1 MSVNKR
7 EQEVKLNS
15 KPEDKQGNLT
25 EGAILKVLMKLAFPI
40 MVSAF
45 LSTIYSIT
53 DMAWIGL
60 LGSKAVAGVGVAGMY
75 MWLSG
80 GLATL
85 AKTGGQVYVAQA
97 IGKGKRDEA
106 VTYAKTALQ
115 LGIIF
120 GICFGLV
127 CVIFAE
133 PMISFFHLDGKEA
146 IRSAEI
152 YLHISG
158 GVVIFSYLG
167 IILTGIYTAQGN
179 SKTPLKANFCGLVI
193 NMILDPVLILGIG
206 PFPRLGVAGS
216 AVATVFAQMV
226 VVIVLVAA
234 IRGEN
239 ETDHVLKDVCLFG
252 RAEGISKEEMPVAAG
267 ERICTAASA
276 ALVSMPEKEYVI
288 SALKIGVPIAL
299 QNTLYCMISMVLSRL
314 VSSFGDGA
322 IAVQQVGGQI
332 ESISWNTA
340 DGFASAM
347 NAFAAQNYGAKKMER
362 VKKGYRMSAAAVGAW
377 GLLVAICFFLF
388 SEQISGLF
396 FHEAEVIRLSVN
408 YLVIIGVGE
417 AFMCVELMSVGAL
430 SGMGKTTVCS
440 VISIVL
446 TGLRIPLA
454 FVLSNTALGLDG
466 IWWALTISSI
476 CKGVCLYAAFH
487 WVMRKCMV

>member
-1 MSVNKR
+1 MSKNKR
-7 EQEVKLNS
+7 EQEVELNME
-15 KPEDKQGNLT
+15 PEDRQGSLT

-97 IGKGKRDEA
+97 VGKGRRDEA
-106 VTYAKTALQ
+106 VKYAKTALQ
-115 LGIIF
+115 MGIIF

-127 CVIFAE
+127 CLLLAE
-133 PMISFFHLDGKEA
+133 PMISFFRLDGKEA
-146 IRSAEI
+146 VRAAEI
-152 YLHISG
+152 YLRISG
-158 GVVIFSYLG
+158 GAVICSYLG

-193 NMILDPVLILGIG
+193 NMLLDPVLILGIG

-234 IRGEN
+234 IHGTN
-239 ETDHVLKDVCLFG
+239 ETDNVLKRVCL
-252 RAEGISKEEMPVAAG
+252 
-267 ERICTAASA
+267 
-276 ALVSMPEKEYVI
+276 LVKPEKDYVI
-288 SALKIGVPIAL
+288 SALKIGTPIAL

-314 VSSFGDGA
+314 VSTFGDGA

-347 NAFAAQNYGAKKMER
+347 SAFAAQNYGAKKMER
-362 VKKGYRMSAAAVGAW
+362 VKKGYRLSAVTVGAW
-377 GLLVAICFFLF
+377 GALVAICFFLF
-388 SEQISGLF
+388 SKQISGLF
-396 FHEAEVIRLSVN
+396 FHEADVIRLSMN

-417 AFMCVELMSVGAL
+417 AFMCIELMSVGAL
-430 SGMGKTTVCS
+430 SGMGRTAICS
-440 VISIVL
+440 GISILL
-446 TGLRIPLA
+446 TGMRIPLA
-454 FVLSNTALGLDG
+454 YVLSGTSLGLNG

-476 CKGVCLYAAFH
+476 CKGMALYVAFH
-487 WVMRKCMV
+487 WVAGKCLTSCGRETAML